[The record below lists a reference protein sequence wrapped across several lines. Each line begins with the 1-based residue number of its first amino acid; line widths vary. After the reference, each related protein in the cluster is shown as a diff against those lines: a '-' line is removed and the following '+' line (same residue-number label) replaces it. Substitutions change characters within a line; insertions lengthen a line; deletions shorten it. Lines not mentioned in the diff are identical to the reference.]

1 MPALFVSDLD
11 GTLIQTDERL
21 SPYARDCL
29 ARLLSAGLPFTV
41 ASARSVASIRP
52 ILAGLPLSL
61 PVIEFNGT
69 MSTWLDRGER
79 EFCHVLDPAAARDV
93 AEAGRRAGT
102 PPFVSTG
109 AANAAD
115 DGLYV
120 PRNRNEGMEQYLANR
135 AAAGDHRL
143 RPGASLEEG
152 LDSGA
157 ICLTFIGR
165 HADLA
170 LLARLVAERHPGAFS
185 TSFFENAYAPGWWWL
200 TLHPPLA
207 TKAEAVARLAAGIGV
222 AMGEVT
228 VFGDHLNDLPMFRV
242 AGRAVAVGNA
252 VPELKVQADEVIGIV
267 TDDAVVRWL
276 AARWPNCGGAAGGS
290 TCGRGYSH
298 PRERSR
304 S

>member
-21 SPYARDCL
+21 SPFARDGL

-41 ASARSVASIRP
+41 ASARSVASMRP
-52 ILAGLPLSL
+52 ILAGLPLAL

-69 MSTWLDRGER
+69 MITWLDHDER
-79 EFCHVLDPAAARDV
+79 EFCHVLNPTAARAAV
-93 AEAGRRAGT
+93 EAGHRAGT

-120 PRNRNEGMEQYLANR
+120 PRDRNEGMEQYLASR
-135 AAAGDHRL
+135 TAAGDHRL
-143 RPGASLEEG
+143 WPGAPLEEG
-152 LDSGA
+152 LDGCA

-165 HADLA
+165 RADLEP
-170 LLARLVAERHPGAFS
+170 LARLVTERHPGAFS

-207 TKAEAVARLAAGIGV
+207 TKAEAVA
-222 AMGEVT
+222 
-228 VFGDHLNDLPMFRV
+228 
-242 AGRAVAVGNA
+242 VGNA
-252 VPELKVQADEVIGIV
+252 VPELRDQADEVIGPV
-267 TDDAVVRWL
+267 ADDAVVRWL
-276 AARWPNCGGAAGGS
+276 ASRWPCTSSSA
-290 TCGRGYSH
+290 
-298 PRERSR
+298 
-304 S
+304 